1 MDRKLHDYAGVIH
14 LHSSFSFDGHAPMEQ
29 ILDAADK
36 NAVDFIML
44 TDHDHLKARQEGWE
58 GWQKKTLVLVGEE
71 IAPRF
76 NHFLAF
82 NIQEPVICSG
92 DPEGINPQKYFDEVN
107 RQGGFGFIAHPDHEG
122 TKLFHVKHYSWNN
135 WNVGD
140 FAGIGVWDFMTD
152 WQKSLHGYGS
162 ALLSF
167 LFPALVLKGPRRIT
181 LERWD
186 ALNQIRKTVG
196 IGELDNHATV
206 KKLLGI
212 RFVAFPFHR
221 AFAFIRTHVLTKTGF
236 TGNNQQDIAMLYESL
251 LHGRCYFALEYFR
264 RAKGF
269 QFAVEQ
275 DQKVFHMGDSLP
287 LSLSGNAQLSVSC
300 PAKARIRVIRDG
312 REECRAI
319 GNRLSIKIDKT
330 GVYRVEAHLKTA
342 GKTRPWIF
350 SNPIFINSPNH

>member
-1 MDRKLHDYAGVIH
+1 MKRSLHDYAGVIH
-14 LHSSFSFDGHAPMEQ
+14 LHSSFSFDGHAPMKQ
-29 ILDAADK
+29 ILAAAEK
-36 NAVDFIML
+36 NAVDFLIL

-82 NIQEPVICSG
+82 NIQEPVLCAG
-92 DPEGINPQKYFDEVN
+92 DPEGKNPQKYIDEVN

-135 WNVGD
+135 WNVRGV
-140 FAGIGVWDFMTD
+140 AGIGVWDFMTD
-152 WQKSLHGYGS
+152 WQKSLRGYGS

-167 LFPALVLKGPRRIT
+167 LFPAFFLKGPRRIT

-186 ALNQIRKTVG
+186 ALNQIRKIVG

-206 KKLLGI
+206 KKLLGV
-212 RFVAFPFHR
+212 RFVAFSFHR

-236 TGNNQQDIAMLYESL
+236 TGNNQQDIAMVYESL

-264 RAKGF
+264 GAKGF
-269 QFAVEQ
+269 QFTVEQ
-275 DQKVFHMGDSLP
+275 ERKVFHMGDSLP
-287 LSLSGNAQLSVSC
+287 LSGNAQLSVSC
-300 PAKARIRVIRDG
+300 PAKARIRVIRNG
-312 REECRAI
+312 REEYQAI

>member
-1 MDRKLHDYAGVIH
+1 
-14 LHSSFSFDGHAPMEQ
+14 
-29 ILDAADK
+29 
-36 NAVDFIML
+36 
-44 TDHDHLKARQEGWE
+44 
-58 GWQKKTLVLVGEE
+58 
-71 IAPRF
+71 
-76 NHFLAF
+76 
-82 NIQEPVICSG
+82 
-92 DPEGINPQKYFDEVN
+92 
-107 RQGGFGFIAHPDHEG
+107 
-122 TKLFHVKHYSWNN
+122 
-135 WNVGD
+135 
-140 FAGIGVWDFMTD
+140 
-152 WQKSLHGYGS
+152 
-162 ALLSF
+162 
-167 LFPALVLKGPRRIT
+167 
-181 LERWD
+181 
-186 ALNQIRKTVG
+186 
-196 IGELDNHATV
+196 V

>member
-1 MDRKLHDYAGVIH
+1 M
-14 LHSSFSFDGHAPMEQ
+14 
-29 ILDAADK
+29 
-36 NAVDFIML
+36 
-44 TDHDHLKARQEGWE
+44 
-58 GWQKKTLVLVGEE
+58 
-71 IAPRF
+71 
-76 NHFLAF
+76 
-82 NIQEPVICSG
+82 
-92 DPEGINPQKYFDEVN
+92 N